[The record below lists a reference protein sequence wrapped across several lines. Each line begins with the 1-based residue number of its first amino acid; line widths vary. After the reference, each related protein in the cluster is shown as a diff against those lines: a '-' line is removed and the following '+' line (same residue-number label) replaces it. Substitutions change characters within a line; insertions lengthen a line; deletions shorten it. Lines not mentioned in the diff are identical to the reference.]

1 MNIPMFDLNRKLHR
15 FENQIQD
22 AFKTVL
28 QSGNLILGNQVQ
40 DFETEFAQF
49 LGVEF
54 CIGVGNGTDALEIAL
69 KSLQLE
75 KNSTVL
81 TVANAGGYATTS
93 IINSALIPRYVE
105 IDYKSGNTN
114 LEYCMQADLT
124 NVTAV
129 VLTHL
134 YGNPVEDTEEIIKF
148 FNSKGIQT
156 IEDCAQSSGARYKS
170 KFVGTFADISC
181 FSFYPT
187 KNLGCIGDGG
197 AVVTNN
203 SELAKR
209 SRMLRTYGWSQKYEV
224 ELEFGRNSR
233 LDEIQAACL
242 RVFLPKL
249 ESDNVCRTKIAQ
261 RYQNEIS
268 VDGVVAGL
276 VSPNSES
283 AYHLFVLIT
292 PFRNELVRHLG
303 QLGVSSAIHY
313 PIPDMLQ
320 PGFKSPQENLFNTEN
335 FTNHVVSI
343 PIFPEMRKEE
353 IDQVIA
359 AVNCFSSSELK

>member
-1 MNIPMFDLNRKLHR
+1 MNIPMFDLNRKLYR

-28 QSGNLILGNQVQ
+28 QSGNLVLGKQVQ
-40 DFETEFAQF
+40 DFEYEFAQF
-49 LGVEF
+49 LGVDF

-69 KSLQLE
+69 KSLQLK

-93 IINSALIPRYVE
+93 IINSALNPRFVE

-114 LEYCMQADLT
+114 LEYCMKADLT

-134 YGNPVEDTEEIIKF
+134 YGNPVEDTEEIINY
-148 FNSKGIQT
+148 FNLKGIRT
-156 IEDCAQSSGARYKS
+156 IEDCAQSTGARYKG

-197 AVVTNN
+197 AIVTNK
-203 SELAKR
+203 SELAIRTKK
-209 SRMLRTYGWSQKYEV
+209 LRTYGWSQKYEV
-224 ELEFGRNSR
+224 ELGFGRNSR

-249 ESDNVCRTKIAQ
+249 ESDNMCRTKIAQ
-261 RYQNEIS
+261 RYQKEIS
-268 VDGVVAGL
+268 VDGVLVAL
-276 VSPNSES
+276 ISPKSES
-283 AYHLFVLIT
+283 VYHLFVLIT
-292 PFRNELVRHLG
+292 PYRNELIRHLREF
-303 QLGVSSAIHY
+303 GVSSAIHY

-320 PGFKSPQENLFNTEN
+320 PGFKSPQENLSNTED

-343 PIFPEMRKEE
+343 PIFPEMLKEE

-359 AVNCFSSSELK
+359 AVNCFSFSALK